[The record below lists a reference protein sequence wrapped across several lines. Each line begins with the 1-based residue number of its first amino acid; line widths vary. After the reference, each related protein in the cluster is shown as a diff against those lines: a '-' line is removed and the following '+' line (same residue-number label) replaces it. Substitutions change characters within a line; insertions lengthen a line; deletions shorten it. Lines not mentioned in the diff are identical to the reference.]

1 MEVALRRSSI
11 VRFAPVILSLIVS
24 GSPLLAQDQAPPDLD
39 IRNHFRFMVTDLGSL
54 RGAPFSMAVGLNDV
68 GTVAGASLLPDES
81 AQHAVLWHR
90 GQIADIGAPG
100 LGGPNSAVYAVNL
113 RGQASGAGE
122 IATVDPN
129 GEDFCGYGTHLICR
143 AFVWKDGEA
152 TALPTLG
159 GNNAEAGEINDR
171 GVVAGNAENATVD
184 STCPSPK
191 VQVLQEKPVVWE
203 NGAIRELP
211 TPSGDP
217 DGWTFGI
224 NDRDQV
230 VGASGVCATINEDT
244 GVYILSRH
252 ALLWDQGRVVQL
264 EGLGGAGKIG
274 PGNVGLEIN
283 KWGQV
288 AGASTLR
295 GDTNFHAT
303 LWDGRRTPHD
313 LNVLEGDA
321 NSAGLGIND
330 RGEVVGVSFDSN
342 GDPRAFLFHD
352 GQMNDLNSLVPAD
365 SPLYL
370 LFAHGIN
377 SLGEIAGFGVDST
390 GNVHAF
396 LATPCD
402 LLNEGTR
409 KCNDY
414 ADDSS
419 AESNSAT
426 RKPKLVMS
434 ENSRK
439 LLQRRLRLHLF
450 PD

>member
-1 MEVALRRSSI
+1 METIICRSRVFRIASI
-11 VRFAPVILSLIVS
+11 VLALTIPGPRS
-24 GSPLLAQDQAPPDLD
+24 LAQDQASPAPDHPQRLSYT
-39 IRNHFRFMVTDLGSL
+39 VTDLGSL
-54 RGAPFSMAVGLNDV
+54 QGAPFSMAVGLNDFGVV
-68 GTVAGASLLPDES
+68 GGASLLPDES
-81 AQHAVLWHR
+81 AQHAVLWQR
-90 GQIADIGAPG
+90 GQIVDIGVPG
-100 LGGPNSAVYAVNL
+100 LRGPNSAAYSVNL
-113 RGQASGAGE
+113 RGHASGAAE
-122 IATVDPN
+122 TDTVDPN

-143 AFVWKDGEA
+143 AFVWKDGAA
-152 TALPTLG
+152 TALPNLG
-159 GNNAEAGEINDR
+159 GNNSEAGEINDR
-171 GVVAGNAENATVD
+171 GVVAGNAENAIVD

-191 VQVLQEKPVVWE
+191 IQVLQEKPVIWE

-211 TPSGDP
+211 TRSGDP

-252 ALLWDQGRVVQL
+252 ALLWNQGRVDEL
-264 EGLGGAGKIG
+264 ESLGGTGKIG

-283 KWGQV
+283 EWGQV

-303 LWDGRRTPHD
+303 LWDARRIPHD
-313 LNVLEGDA
+313 LNVLDGDA

-330 RGEVVGVSFDSN
+330 RGEVVGVSFDSS
-342 GDPRAFLFHD
+342 GDPRAFLYHE

-377 SLGEIAGFGVDST
+377 SLGQIAGFGVDSN
-390 GNVHAF
+390 GNIHAF
-396 LATPCD
+396 LATPCT
-402 LLNEGTR
+402 LLNEGAR
-409 KCNDY
+409 KCKDD

-419 AESNSAT
+419 AESSAFT
-426 RKPKLVMS
+426 PKPKLVMTDY
-434 ENSRK
+434 SRK

-450 PD
+450 PN